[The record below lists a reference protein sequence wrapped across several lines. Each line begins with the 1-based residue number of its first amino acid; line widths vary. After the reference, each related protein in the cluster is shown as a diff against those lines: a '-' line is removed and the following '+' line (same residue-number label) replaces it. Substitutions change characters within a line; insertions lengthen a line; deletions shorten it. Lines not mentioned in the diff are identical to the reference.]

1 MKQESLR
8 DKLPK
13 TVQGGANLEG
23 AYRYTLWR
31 VWNEQLPRILFVLLN
46 PSTADAERDDPTLLR
61 CFGFAL
67 REGCGSLEIVNLF
80 AFRATQLGLLKT
92 TSDPI
97 GPEND
102 RAIAVA
108 TQRASM
114 VVLGWG
120 THGTYLARDRAVLQ
134 RLSSSSLYCIGLTKE
149 GHPKHPLY
157 SAFAPLKQFSSRWPP
172 VTRRIPRG

>member
-13 TVQGGANLEG
+13 TVQGGTNLEG

-80 AFRATQLGLLKT
+80 ALRSAQPALLKT
-92 TSDPI
+92 VHDPI

-102 RAIAVA
+102 RTIVEAAR
-108 TQRASM
+108 RANRI
-114 VVLGWG
+114 VLGWG
-120 THGTYLARDRAVLQ
+120 THGSCLGRDKAVLHLLAPYP
-134 RLSSSSLYCIGLTKE
+134 LSCLAHTRAGQ
-149 GHPKHPLY
+149 PKHPLY
-157 SAFAPLKQFSSRWPP
+157 CAYKPLICLSR
-172 VTRRIPRG
+172 THEAGRTL